1 MQNLTAIVSRMSL
14 RCFATDPFMCHTR
27 GACCPAIGL
36 AHRNRAIGDRTMTKD
51 EIKIGGNYLAKV
63 TDRVVPIRIDALNRH
78 GGWDATNLVT
88 NKQIRIKSAQRLRG
102 PADKKSAKA
111 VAKAQEQDA
120 AANAHAV
127 APEVAPVK
135 TPDKENKTA
144 KPKVAKLPK
153 EPKADKG
160 LSCLD
165 AAAQVLKDKGEPMQC
180 KAMIDAM
187 FHRQTLEQRRAHAA
201 RHAVLGDPPGDH
213 HQGIG
218 VAVQEDRARAFRI
231 ERIGGLP

>member
-1 MQNLTAIVSRMSL
+1 
-14 RCFATDPFMCHTR
+14 
-27 GACCPAIGL
+27 
-36 AHRNRAIGDRTMTKD
+36 MTKD
-51 EIKIGGNYLAKV
+51 EIKIGGTYLAKV
-63 TDRVVPIRIDALNRH
+63 TDRVVPIRIDAENRH

-102 PADKKSAKA
+102 PADKKSAKTEPAEPKIAKA

-127 APEVAPVK
+127 APDSAPVK

-144 KPKVAKLPK
+144 RPKVAKQPK

-165 AAAQVLKDKGEPMQC
+165 AAAQVLKDAGEPMQC

-187 FHRQTLEQRRAHAA
+187 FTAKLWSSDAPTPHATLYSAILREITTKGSESR
-201 RHAVLGDPPGDH
+201 
-213 HQGIG
+213 
-218 VAVQEDRARAFRI
+218 FKKT
-231 ERIGGLP
+231 ERGHFALNA